1 MLTIDG
7 AHGEGG
13 GQIVRSALALALAT
27 GTPFQIEH
35 IRAGRQRPGLL
46 RQHLTCVDAARTIS
60 RAQVE
65 GAELGSTWLSFR
77 PGALTA
83 GRYRF
88 AIGTAGSTLL
98 VVQALLPA
106 LLRDGRAWRL
116 ELEGGTHNPA
126 APSFDFFTRAL
137 APLLARL
144 GATVTATLAQVGFYP
159 AGGGRIVV
167 EVAAGS
173 RLGSLELATRGAIRR
188 CAIEAVLARLPRS
201 IGEREIAT
209 ASRRLGWDPA
219 VGTVV
224 EVTSAGPGN
233 AVSIAVEAE
242 HVTEVFTGYGARGTP
257 AERVAL
263 SAADECAAYLAT
275 PAPVGKYLADQLLVP
290 LALGGGGRFL
300 TLPPTRHTHTQIDLL
315 RWFTGIAVRVRDCG
329 DGTWEVTVPA
339 GCGDTGLADSRA
351 SA

>member
-27 GTPFQIEH
+27 GTPFRIEH
-35 IRAGRQRPGLL
+35 IRAGRRRPGLL
-46 RQHLTCVDAARTIS
+46 RQHLTCVEAARTIS
-60 RAQVE
+60 DAAVE
-65 GAELGSTWLSFR
+65 GAEPGSSQLAFR
-77 PGALTA
+77 PGALKA
-83 GRYRF
+83 GGYQF

-106 LLRDGRAWRL
+106 LLRHGGAWRI

-144 GATVTATLAQVGFYP
+144 GATVSATLERVGFYP

-167 EVAAGS
+167 EVAPGG
-173 RLGSLELATRGAIRR
+173 RPGSLDLGERGAIHRR
-188 CAIEAVLARLPRS
+188 AVEALVSRLPCS

-209 ASRRLGWDPA
+209 ATRRLGWDPA
-219 VGTVV
+219 VGRVV
-224 EVTSAGPGN
+224 EVASAGPGN
-233 AVSIAVEAE
+233 AVSITVEAE
-242 HVTEVFTGYGARGTP
+242 HVTEVFTGYGARGIP

-263 SAADECAAYLAT
+263 AAAEECAAYLGSS
-275 PAPVGKYLADQLLVP
+275 APVGKYLADQLLVP
-290 LALGGGGRFL
+290 LALGAGGRFV
-300 TLPPTRHTHTQIDLL
+300 TLAPSRHTHTQIDLL
-315 RWFTGIAVRVRDCG
+315 RWFTGVEVAVRDRG
-329 DGTWEVTVPA
+329 DDTWEVTVPPVRGTVAA
-339 GCGDTGLADSRA
+339 GW
-351 SA
+351 